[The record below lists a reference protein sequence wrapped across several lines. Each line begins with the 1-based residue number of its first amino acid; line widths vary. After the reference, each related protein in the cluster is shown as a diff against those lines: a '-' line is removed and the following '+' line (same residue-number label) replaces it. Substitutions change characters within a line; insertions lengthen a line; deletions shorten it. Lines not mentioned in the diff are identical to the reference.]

1 MRLSPH
7 PMRSRSRVAQLCRTQ
22 SSAPLRLVA
31 VFAAVA
37 AGCLGV
43 GLAAAHV
50 DVDVGD
56 GQYVMEIGFRDEPA
70 YVGQA
75 NAIFIHVEEYG
86 TGGTEP
92 VDGLA
97 ATLTADVSKDGQSLQ
112 PPLVPTGDGS
122 YEAIFVPTQTGDY
135 TFRISGAIGEATV
148 DESVTSSPTTFDS
161 VQPLTAI
168 EFPPQAADGPT
179 PTALAQS
186 AQAEAATARMFA
198 FAGIALG
205 ALGLVL
211 AVVAWLR
218 AGNAP
223 AAAPESAQPIEPAGK
238 LIK

>member
-7 PMRSRSRVAQLCRTQ
+7 PMRSRSRLAQLCRTQ

-97 ATLTADVSKDGQSLQ
+97 ATLTAEVSKDGQSLQ

-122 YEAIFVPTQTGDY
+122 YE
-135 TFRISGAIGEATV
+135 GAIGEATV